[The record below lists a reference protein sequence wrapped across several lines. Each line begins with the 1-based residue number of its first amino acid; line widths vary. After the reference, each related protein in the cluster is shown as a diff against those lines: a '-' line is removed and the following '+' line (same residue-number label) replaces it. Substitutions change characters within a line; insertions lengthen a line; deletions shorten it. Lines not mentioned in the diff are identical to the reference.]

1 MNFSQLMALNSHRS
15 MQQANKVT
23 PRSHFSQIS
32 KNTQNT
38 SEAKISE
45 LQSDNN
51 KLKDQVQNLQI
62 QLEERDQRIEEMSL
76 ELSKR
81 TDNLTNMQSFG
92 ASQKEIS
99 HIEAYENIQNQID
112 AYGQPGSQEQNVDH
126 IENIIDASSQ
136 LLSFQANNNEI
147 ENMIIECEEIDQSQT
162 L

>member
-23 PRSHFSQIS
+23 PRTHFSQIS
-32 KNTQNT
+32 KNTQNS

-45 LQSDNN
+45 LQSENT
-51 KLKDQVQNLQI
+51 KLKDQVQSLQT

-81 TDNLTNMQSFG
+81 GDNLTNMQSFG

-99 HIEAYENIQNQID
+99 NIEAYEHQID
-112 AYGQPGSQEQNVDH
+112 TYVHPGAQGEHV
-126 IENIIDASSQ
+126 IENIIDGSSQ
-136 LLSFQANNNEI
+136 LLSF
-147 ENMIIECEEIDQSQT
+147 
-162 L
+162 